1 MGLRERV
8 RGSNALI
15 GILLLVMLAFF
26 IGPNLVPNLLPSL
39 VPFIDEGIDCRNLRS
54 GEDRAQH
61 QSLIGRLAS
70 SEEQPL
76 DVSVAIESLPTTDR
90 QSLQIR
96 VILTNRT
103 IGTVPFVWPG
113 DVLVNNANVS
123 GVGIIFNNAPIPPAT
138 TQQTFVPDSNI
149 RLLVPR
155 QRCVLYVEIP
165 SANLTGLGV
174 GSNSV
179 VRAFYRNTSRG
190 ALEAGT
196 GGGVFV
202 DQGLWVGVA
211 ESTNVS
217 LLSVQPSAQ

>member
-15 GILLLVMLAFF
+15 GIFLLVVLAFF
-26 IGPNLVPNLLPSL
+26 IGPNLAPNLLPSL
-39 VPFIDEGIDCRNLRS
+39 VPFVDEGIDCRNLRS

-61 QSLIGRLAS
+61 QSWIGRLAS
-70 SEEQPL
+70 TEARPL
-76 DVSVAIESLPTTDR
+76 DVNVAIESLPTPDR

-103 IGTVPFVWPG
+103 MGTIPFVWPG

-123 GVGIIFNNAPIPPAT
+123 GVGIIFNNAPIPPVTA
-138 TQQTFVPDSNI
+138 QQTFVPDSNI

-165 SANLTGLGV
+165 ATNLAGLGV
-174 GSNSV
+174 GQNSV

-190 ALEAGT
+190 ALEVRPGE
-196 GGGVFV
+196 GVFI
-202 DQGLWVGVA
+202 DHGLWVGVV